1 MDRVDGLTFLREPR
15 GGPIYNKNRAVGTV
29 RRAVSQTDSCQGSVL
44 REEVAAEGN
53 SPGGVRR
60 RVGGRSGGGAGAGA
74 GTGTGGDRG
83 KGKGT
88 NEHGG
93 LEGPFPGQDLP
104 FELEGSHEFDH
115 ICANRKVRNI
125 TERN

>member
-1 MDRVDGLTFLREPR
+1 MAGR
-15 GGPIYNKNRAVGTV
+15 
-29 RRAVSQTDSCQGSVL
+29 
-44 REEVAAEGN
+44 
-53 SPGGVRR
+53 RR
-60 RVGGRSGGGAGAGA
+60 RVGWDVGYAGAVAVA
-74 GTGTGGDRG
+74 GVGRG

-88 NEHGG
+88 NEHRG

-115 ICANRKVRNI
+115 ICANRKVCDI